1 MTDNVPALSSE
12 QEIPCMLLP
21 MVEHTLLVPTT
32 TVAEMSSVQPLAP
45 VENAPEWVMGLYD
58 WRGIQVPVVSVEAL
72 NGGEKYLNA
81 SGRIAVLNNTGAS
94 SDLPFI
100 AIHTQGIPRMARVAD
115 EDISEDEGSERRP
128 FDLMAVKVGLE
139 EFYIPDVTAIE
150 QAYLN
155 FANSNG
161 SH

>member
-1 MTDNVPALSSE
+1 MTNNAPALTSAKE
-12 QEIPCMLLP
+12 VPCMLLP
-21 MVEHTLLVPTT
+21 MDEHTLLVPTT

-45 VENAPEWVMGLYD
+45 IENAPEWLMGLYE
-58 WRGIQVPVVSVEAL
+58 WRGIQVPVFSIEAL
-72 NGGEKYLNA
+72 NGGEARLNA

-94 SDLPFI
+94 ADLPFI

-115 EDISEDEGSERRP
+115 EDISEDDGNERRP
-128 FDLMAVKVGLE
+128 FDMMAVKVGLE

-155 FANSNG
+155 FVSSNG
-161 SH
+161 V

>member
-1 MTDNVPALSSE
+1 
-12 QEIPCMLLP
+12 MLLP
-21 MVEHTLLVPTT
+21 MDEHTLLVPTT

-45 VENAPEWVMGLYD
+45 IENAPEWLMGLYE
-58 WRGIQVPVVSVEAL
+58 WRGIQVPVFSIEAL
-72 NGGEKYLNA
+72 NGGEARLNA

-94 SDLPFI
+94 ADLPFI

-115 EDISEDEGSERRP
+115 EDISEDDGNERRP
-128 FDLMAVKVGLE
+128 FDMMAVKVGLE

-155 FANSNG
+155 FVSSNG
-161 SH
+161 V